1 MPCEPKIWRTL
12 SILQGVGLRATKWDR
27 LFRSEDG
34 ADLIFPILALCGGDN
49 GGSLLGIEPGDE
61 GRIMAEAA
69 TLLPD
74 CAMAIDDYWRLAKA
88 DTWRDQEA
96 TPKRSLPL
104 RLPKQIQEVL
114 RQVAPPRRCPIFT
127 ERMQNER

>member
-49 GGSLLGIEPGDE
+49 G
-61 GRIMAEAA
+61 IMAEAA